1 MYDGGKVITGL
12 IIGIVLLAFPLWW
25 NLGAE
30 EKKLDIKLPQKEK
43 KCVEPNMR
51 PNHMQVLD
59 LWRDSVVR
67 TANRYYINDDGRKF
81 EMSLQN
87 TCMSENCHARKTTF
101 CDQCHDYA
109 AVDPYCWDCHI
120 PPKEPEPK
128 ETM

>member
-12 IIGIVLLAFPLWW
+12 VIGIVLLAFPLWW

-30 EKKLDIKLPQKEK
+30 EKKLDIKLPKKEK

-67 TANRYYINDDGRKF
+67 TANRVYINENGRRF

-87 TCMSENCHARKTTF
+87 TCMSDNCHARKTEF
-101 CDQCHDYA
+101 CDQCHTYTG
-109 AVDPYCWDCHI
+109 VDPYCWDCHL
-120 PPKEPEPK
+120 PPKEPK